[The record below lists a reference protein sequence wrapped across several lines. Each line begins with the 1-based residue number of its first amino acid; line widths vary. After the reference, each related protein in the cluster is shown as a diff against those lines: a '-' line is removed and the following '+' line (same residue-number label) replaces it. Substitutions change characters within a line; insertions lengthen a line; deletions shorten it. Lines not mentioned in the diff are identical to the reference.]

1 MYYYHWPYQY
11 YYQCSLGCT
20 DPSQCQYQNQY
31 FPTNFEQQYVNSGY
45 QYVDQYTSQLQN
57 NNEQNNDTSNGQDQ
71 ANYQN
76 NHQFQFNQEYAHKV
90 IQALEN
96 LQQKIEDVEK
106 ENEELKEKVE
116 NIKPINIEAINYK
129 IQELTVEELSGTLNI
144 GLSALTDAE
153 NLKKLLEE
161 KGEIKFN
168 DIDTEAMENLEEM
181 DDFNANINNNNNNNN
196 AQ

>member
-1 MYYYHWPYQY
+1 MYYYQWPYPY
-11 YYQCSLGCT
+11 YYNQCSLGCT
-20 DPSQCQYQNQY
+20 DPSQCQYQLY
-31 FPTNFEQQYVNSGY
+31 APTVSDQHYDQHGY
-45 QYVDQYTSQLQN
+45 QYIDQYYNQNDKNNNKN
-57 NNEQNNDTSNGQDQ
+57 NNENNGPEEQLHFHNGNQML
-71 ANYQN
+71 
-76 NHQFQFNQEYAHKV
+76 FNQQYAHKV
-90 IQALEN
+90 IQALES

-106 ENEELKEKVE
+106 ENGDLKEKVE

-168 DIDTEAMENLEEM
+168 DIDTEAMEKLEEM
-181 DDFNANINNNNNNNN
+181 DDFNT
-196 AQ
+196 Q